1 MENLLYIAAI
11 IAAVGFLVLCVSL
24 AITFFSVK
32 KTLANVAV
40 TVEHLDANLQDMTKE
55 TALLLHKTNALTE
68 DIQYKSSQL
77 NGLVTSVKGF
87 GDTVNQFNSSMQRI
101 TSSVTNE
108 VEKNEDKIA
117 QVVQW
122 SNVVLG
128 IRDQWKERKSL
139 EEAGYYTY
147 KAKQT
152 KKVDPTYQSNL

>member
-1 MENLLYIAAI
+1 MENLLYIAAV
-11 IAAVGFLVLCVSL
+11 IAAVGFLVLCISL
-24 AITFFSVK
+24 AVTLFSVK

-40 TVEHLDANLQDMTKE
+40 TVEHLDSNLQDMTKE

-77 NGLVTSVKGF
+77 NGLVTSVKGV
-87 GDTVNQFNSSMQRI
+87 GDTLNQFNSSMQRI

-108 VEKNEDKIA
+108 VEKNEEKIA

-139 EEAGYYTY
+139 EDAGYYTY

-152 KKVDPTYQSNL
+152 KQDDPTYQSTL